1 MFLLNYDMGIKNAK
15 VDADFESIEKNTKKF
30 T

>member
-1 MFLLNYDMGIKNAK
+1 MFLQKFDMGIKNAK